1 MIPPSHQLVFLLLPN
16 VTYIFSE
23 LLIELYNISETH
35 NLGPAMQIKIK
46 FAIVSAIFDY
56 NPKIS
61 AAIKPEYW
69 EKCMPHV
76 EQLLTMIDENREQ
89 VTTGEGI
96 GKYQKYIAGEQ
107 YPKRGHSQFY
117 TVCFFD
123 KVP

>member
-1 MIPPSHQLVFLLLPN
+1 
-16 VTYIFSE
+16 
-23 LLIELYNISETH
+23 
-35 NLGPAMQIKIK
+35 MQIKIK

-89 VTTGEGI
+89 VTTGDGI

-107 YPKRGHSQFY
+107 YPKRDQSDFILFVFSIKLPELKFSTIVFADVVEIY
-117 TVCFFD
+117 AFR
-123 KVP
+123 K

>member
-1 MIPPSHQLVFLLLPN
+1 M
-16 VTYIFSE
+16 
-23 LLIELYNISETH
+23 IELYNISETH

-89 VTTGEGI
+89 VTTGDGI
-96 GKYQKYIAGEQ
+96 GKYQKYIVGEQ
-107 YPKRGHSQFY
+107 RSVQFY
-117 TVCFFD
+117 TVCFLI
-123 KVP
+123 KSP

>member
-1 MIPPSHQLVFLLLPN
+1 
-16 VTYIFSE
+16 
-23 LLIELYNISETH
+23 
-35 NLGPAMQIKIK
+35 MQIKIK

-89 VTTGEGI
+89 VTTGDGI
-96 GKYQKYIAGEQ
+96 GKYQKCILGEQ
-107 YPKRGHSQFY
+107 YPKRDQSNFILF
-117 TVCFFD
+117 VFSMRLPELKLSSSFLRRWLRFMPLA
-123 KVP
+123 K

>member
-1 MIPPSHQLVFLLLPN
+1 M
-16 VTYIFSE
+16 
-23 LLIELYNISETH
+23 IELYNISETH

-123 KVP
+123 KAPRAKI

>member
-1 MIPPSHQLVFLLLPN
+1 MNCLFIYNYFFYYYN
-16 VTYIFSE
+16 IFSE

-76 EQLLTMIDENREQ
+76 EELLTMIDDNRAE
-89 VTTGEGI
+89 VTTGDGI
-96 GKYQKYIAGEQ
+96 GKINLPLKN
-107 YPKRGHSQFY
+107 R
-117 TVCFFD
+117 TM
-123 KVP
+123 